1 MGLDLSGQ
9 VPFLEDVA
17 TYAGAVIDLQF
28 AYLVLVEQEGF
39 REVVRVME
47 ERVMEDGSG
56 GHVVV
61 WNGQFDRE
69 FEGVGR

>member
-47 ERVMEDGSG
+47 DGSG

-61 WNGQFDRE
+61 WIGQFDRE